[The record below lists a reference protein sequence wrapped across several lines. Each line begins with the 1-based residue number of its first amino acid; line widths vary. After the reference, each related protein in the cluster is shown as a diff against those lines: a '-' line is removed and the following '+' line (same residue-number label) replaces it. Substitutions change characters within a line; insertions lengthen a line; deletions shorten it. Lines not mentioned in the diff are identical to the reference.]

1 MFTLISWS
9 EHNRRM
15 NNIIT
20 RRTIPIANWIK
31 SHFLAAHAFS
41 SIHQMINRRTIV
53 QLAVG
58 MALGA
63 PSLTGFAQQSIT
75 LRFHTFMSPMS
86 NVWVSMN
93 KVWMDKVQRESDG
106 HIRFEAYPA
115 MQLDGAPVQLY
126 DQARDGVADIVWTL
140 TSYSPGRFPCSEV
153 FDLPFMM
160 TNAEATFKAFWEFIQ
175 TKASNEYKEV
185 HPIAVQIH
193 GPGMFHTRDRLI
205 EAPYDLR
212 GLKMRGPTRQITK
225 MLGYLGANAVGMPLP
240 QMPDALQKGLL
251 DGCVI
256 PWDVVPSVKVH
267 ELTKFHSQF
276 DPTSGALYTTTFVT
290 AINKRKYESLPPD
303 VRKVLDPNS
312 GITASASLGRAHQG
326 GDDPARKLV
335 AARGNVIHT
344 FGQVEAQEFRRAAS
358 QVEVEWVKDL
368 ENRGF
373 DGRDML
379 STARALIEKHTKTT
393 KA

>member
-1 MFTLISWS
+1 
-9 EHNRRM
+9 M

-20 RRTIPIANWIK
+20 RRTIRIANWIK
-31 SHFLAAHAFS
+31 SHFLGTHAFS

-93 KVWMDKVQRESDG
+93 KVWMEKVQRESDG
-106 HIRFEAYPA
+106 RIRFEAYPA
-115 MQLDGAPVQLY
+115 MQLDGAPVQPY

-140 TSYSPGRFPCSEV
+140 TDYSPGGFPCSEV
-153 FDLPFMM
+153 FVLPFMT
-160 TNAEATFKAFWEFIQ
+160 TNAEATSKAFWEFIK
-175 TKASNEYKEV
+175 TKASNEHKEV
-185 HPIAVQIH
+185 HPIAVQVH
-193 GPGMFHTRDRLI
+193 RPGMLHTRDRLF

-212 GLKMRGPTRQITK
+212 GLKMRGPTRQTTK

-240 QMPDALQKGLL
+240 KIPDALQKGPL

-276 DPTSGALYTTTFVT
+276 DPASGALYTTTFVMAT
-290 AINKRKYESLPPD
+290 NKRKYESLPPD

-312 GITASASLGRAHQG
+312 GITASASLGRAHQC

-335 AARGNVIHT
+335 EARGNVTHN

-358 QVEVEWVKDL
+358 QVEVEWVKDM
-368 ENRGF
+368 ESRGF
-373 DGRDML
+373 DGRDLL

-393 KA
+393 KT

>member
-1 MFTLISWS
+1 
-9 EHNRRM
+9 M

-20 RRTIPIANWIK
+20 RRTIRIANWIK
-31 SHFLAAHAFS
+31 SHFLGTHAFS

-93 KVWMDKVQRESDG
+93 KVWMEKVQRESDG
-106 HIRFEAYPA
+106 RIRFEAYPA
-115 MQLDGAPVQLY
+115 MQLDGAPVQPY

-140 TSYSPGRFPCSEV
+140 TGYSPGGFPCSEV
-153 FDLPFMM
+153 FVLPFMT
-160 TNAEATFKAFWEFIQ
+160 TNAEATSKAFWEFIK

-185 HPIAVQIH
+185 HPIAVQVH
-193 GPGMFHTRDRLI
+193 RPGMLHTRDRLF

-212 GLKMRGPTRQITK
+212 GLKMRGPTRQTTK

-240 QMPDALQKGLL
+240 KIPDALQKGPL

-276 DPTSGALYTTTFVT
+276 DPASGALYTTKFVT
-290 AINKRKYESLPPD
+290 ATNKRKYESLPPD

-312 GITASASLGRAHQG
+312 GITASASLGRAHQC

-335 AARGNVIHT
+335 EARGNVTHN

-358 QVEVEWVKDL
+358 QVEVEWVKDM
-368 ENRGF
+368 ESRGF
-373 DGRDML
+373 DGRDLL

-393 KA
+393 KT

>member
-1 MFTLISWS
+1 MYD
-9 EHNRRM
+9 
-15 NNIIT
+15 IIT
-20 RRTIPIANWIK
+20 RRTIRIADWIK
-31 SHFLAAHAFS
+31 SHFLGTHAFS

-75 LRFHTFMSPMS
+75 LRFHTFISPMS

-93 KVWMDKVQRESDG
+93 KVWMEKVQRESDG
-106 HIRFEAYPA
+106 RIRFEAYPA
-115 MQLDGAPVQLY
+115 MQLDGAPVQPY

-140 TSYSPGRFPCSEV
+140 TGYSPGGFPCSEV
-153 FDLPFMM
+153 FVLPFMT
-160 TNAEATFKAFWEFIQ
+160 TNAEATSKAFWEFIK
-175 TKASNEYKEV
+175 TKASNEHKEV
-185 HPIAVQIH
+185 HPIAVQVH
-193 GPGMFHTRDRLI
+193 RPGMLHTRDRLF

-212 GLKMRGPTRQITK
+212 GLKIRGPTRQTTK

-240 QMPDALQKGLL
+240 KIPDALQKGPL

-276 DPTSGALYTTTFVT
+276 DPASGALYTTTFVT
-290 AINKRKYESLPPD
+290 ATNKRKYESLPPD

-312 GITASASLGRAHQG
+312 GITASASLGRAHQC

-335 AARGNVIHT
+335 EARGNVTHN

-358 QVEVEWVKDL
+358 QVEVEWVKDM
-368 ENRGF
+368 ESRGF
-373 DGRDML
+373 DGRDLL

-393 KA
+393 KT

>member
-1 MFTLISWS
+1 
-9 EHNRRM
+9 
-15 NNIIT
+15 
-20 RRTIPIANWIK
+20 
-31 SHFLAAHAFS
+31 
-41 SIHQMINRRTIV
+41 MINRRTIV

-93 KVWMDKVQRESDG
+93 KVWMEKVQRESDG
-106 HIRFEAYPA
+106 RIRFEAYPA
-115 MQLDGAPVQLY
+115 MQLDGAPVQPY

-140 TSYSPGRFPCSEV
+140 TGYSPGGFPCSEV
-153 FDLPFMM
+153 FVLPFMT
-160 TNAEATFKAFWEFIQ
+160 TNAEATSKAFWEFIK
-175 TKASNEYKEV
+175 TKASNEHKEV
-185 HPIAVQIH
+185 HPIAVQVH
-193 GPGMFHTRDRLI
+193 RPGMLHTRDRLF

-212 GLKMRGPTRQITK
+212 GLKMRGPTRQTTK

-240 QMPDALQKGLL
+240 KIPDALQKGPL

-276 DPTSGALYTTTFVT
+276 DPASGALYTTTFVMAT
-290 AINKRKYESLPPD
+290 NKRKYESLPPD

-312 GITASASLGRAHQG
+312 GITASASLGRAHQC

-335 AARGNVIHT
+335 EARGNVTHN

-358 QVEVEWVKDL
+358 QVEVEWVKDM
-368 ENRGF
+368 ESRGF
-373 DGRDML
+373 DGRDLL

-393 KA
+393 KT